1 MWLEMISRVFKD
13 REDNE
18 DTAWAQRVDNI
29 NAEDES
35 EDNNMDGESGDGAE
49 GETANDEK
57 DHAPSFLDPK
67 YL

>member
-35 EDNNMDGESGDGAE
+35 EDNNMDGEQGDGVE
-49 GETANDEK
+49 GETVDVEK
-57 DHAPSFLDPK
+57 DCAPSFLDPK